1 MKSFNYTITLLSFI
15 VVFTFCGITSVYS
28 SNWVEYGTDNKDN
41 VWSYDDDSVKH
52 PRKNVVEVKSK
63 IDFSNE
69 GKEKYIK
76 EKKDKKEPIKGYDKF
91 LCYVFL
97 SEINCLDLA
106 IRFLSTTE
114 YDTSGEVLGSH
125 SYGRPDDWV
134 YIKPGSIMD
143 GLREQ
148 VCK

>member
-1 MKSFNYTITLLSFI
+1 MKSLLPFLSILFVLLFVSPTL
-15 VVFTFCGITSVYS
+15 G

-41 VWSYDDDSVKH
+41 VWSYDEDSVKH
-52 PRKNVVEVKSK
+52 PRKNVVQVKSK

-69 GKEKYIK
+69 GKEKYIQG
-76 EKKDKKEPIKGYDKF
+76 KKDNKDPIKGYDKF

-97 SEINCLDLA
+97 SEINCLDLT
-106 IRFLSTTE
+106 IRFLSTTD

-125 SYGRPDDWV
+125 SYDRPDDWV